1 MSAVTSPYGPA
12 EMLSDSVYNY
22 ATTRRGA
29 ADQDSDSQYEAQA
42 QLQITSSIQSKPR
55 NKRKN
60 FKPISSRMAEI
71 SDESERDD
79 DEPEVVEESSSE
91 ILEYE
96 RKTMLLPADERSKQR
111 LNNNEASP
119 MDLSVATR
127 PPSSEADDD
136 SADSLRHKFILE
148 QLRSQKFY
156 SPGTEARSPN
166 SDSSDR
172 SGSGVLDAE
181 SSRLDDQDIQFE
193 DERGNDVDGE
203 VEIEER
209 KPFEGMREYA
219 ESTMQELLAIYGLAG
234 GELAK
239 SVSRQLPP
247 TFLNPNV
254 GQQAQG
260 KMKVK
265 EEKDASSMAPGSP
278 PTPPHTPQSPQRAIP
293 SLSNLSQSCQTSNAN
308 SPNLQQQQQ
317 QQQSQQHQSQEQ
329 QQQQQQ
335 QQHPIHAVTN
345 SPLSQILVQNP
356 ALAQLLQ
363 QNPAIL
369 SQNPQLAQLLQ
380 QNLQAQMGSVLFQ
393 NVKREESE
401 DSRVPPTIA
410 SLAAMKV
417 EAADPKVSALLRQ
430 SMSPVADSLMS
441 GSKTSVSQPII
452 DYSRYVR
459 RYASSQECGS
469 TYCKELGCREHFHC
483 LDCSGRVFVKKEEM
497 IRHFKWHK
505 KRDESLQHGF
515 MRYSPTDD
523 CSEKHPGRSCPH
535 NRKQTHYHCIHEN
548 CDKVYIST
556 SDVQMH
562 ANYHR
567 KDSAIIQEGFQRFRA
582 TESCATDHCPFAG
595 QRTTHFHCR
604 RPGCRFTFK
613 NKADMDKHKS
623 YHIKDEQLARDGF
636 KKFMK
641 SEACPFDQCR
651 FSRVCNHIHCIRPYC
666 SYVLH
671 SSGQLFS
678 HKRKHDRHDTELAYR
693 KYKPVTTVGGIR
705 PPGSWA
711 PDELS
716 AQSLSLSLNGESSN
730 EGRGSPSYYSLE
742 DSFQSASDLA
752 MDLTAPTTTIT
763 ASGSSVNL
771 EQQQQ
776 PQQLTATELAYLI
789 PATSDCACNAGR
801 EHHHCGLDRCG
812 ATLKDPREVKEH
824 LKEHETQERITDAFF
839 EEGGCDDN
847 CPYADKEKHYHCN
860 WENCREVILS
870 TDKPFRRLQ
879 HYKIHEYSRQLNLSC
894 SSHALSSDVTLTHL
908 TNIDA
913 MFRRKRGRPPK
924 NRVIEIWSGG
934 DPATHTH
941 DSPQAIFT
949 SFKLPKP
956 QTPNLTS
963 NMLMDDREGSVSPSN
978 SLGEPDGFATYN
990 SEGCPDTACVLR
1002 STRHHHCSQLRCHFS
1017 TDRPDQLLMHS
1028 KDFHDNVDIPPGFAF
1043 YDKMVD
1049 CRLAGCHSN
1058 RVNRHFHCT
1067 RPNCG
1072 YSFVRYSTMAL
1083 HEKQHSSGHI
1093 ESCGQESS
1101 NQECQTQLQSL
1112 IQETKPRIQVKNP
1125 AELIE
1130 KLDESLTAADQE
1142 SRSIIEDKES
1152 ELASPDNSKTTVVRA
1167 AGTYYPVSGPPS
1179 EPALPGVVLSMR
1191 TSVHQESPVIPSMS
1205 TTSPHTLYGPEQSCS
1220 RPFCKLKRKN
1230 HYHCNACNQAFSELD
1245 RLVAHI
1251 AKHSTGAILSQQ
1263 QHDMVSPSPNQL
1275 QHDYITQL
1283 SQKHDFMSPNAQMA
1297 QNIQN
1302 FQSQMQRQMQQTLNQ
1317 QSQSKDIKLEKPRC
1331 SIDIGVQNV
1340 PNVKREPS
1348 EIACRDEGNN
1358 TAIDNHENG
1367 QLAQPPIQPS
1377 NVQQPSIPTSFE
1389 LDLSHGFHFPSPA
1402 VMAAMN
1408 QQIALMNQALPP
1420 FLQHGGMYAGGPG
1433 LMFAPGLPPTNFL
1446 PPARDENPLASLAAN
1461 LNLNKRS
1468 LSPPD
1473 ANSPEAKK
1481 QRLHHSMR
1489 MLKDEPVPEGYV
1501 RFRFNE
1507 DCRYPHC
1514 GYREH
1519 QTHFHCMRQDCG
1531 YSFCDKTRF
1540 VQHTARHERL
1550 DTLMGGDFQQ
1560 YRANVPCGRA
1570 QCAYTSSLGSMQN
1583 KASHFHCL
1591 KCDFVCTDTNKVVAH
1606 RRQHAKLDSIAAAGF
1621 QKFTPSQPCG
1631 AVQCQHSGKQT
1642 HYHCLQCQYAVLGLA
1657 QMSAHKYRHMD
1668 T

>member
-1 MSAVTSPYGPA
+1 MAPRRVECELRFLAFPGSKDPESAPASVSDAPVPFSSA

-22 ATTRRGA
+22 ATTRRGT
-29 ADQDSDSQYEAQA
+29 ADQDSDSQYEGQA
-42 QLQITSSIQSKPR
+42 QLQITSIQKPR

-60 FKPISSRMAEI
+60 FKPISSRMVEV
-71 SDESERDD
+71 SDESEKED
-79 DEPEVVEESSSE
+79 DELETLEESSSE

-96 RKTMLLPADERSKQR
+96 RKTMLLPAEDRSKQR
-111 LNNNEASP
+111 LNNNEVSP

-136 SADSLRHKFILE
+136 SGDSLRHKFILE
-148 QLRSQKFY
+148 QLRSQKLY

-166 SDSSDR
+166 SESSEK
-172 SGSGVLDAE
+172 SGSGVLDTE
-181 SSRLDDQDIQFE
+181 SGRLDDTPFE
-193 DERGNDVDGE
+193 DDRGQDGDGE
-203 VEIEER
+203 TECEER

-247 TFLNPNV
+247 TFLNPPT
-254 GQQAQG
+254 GHQPHG
-260 KMKVK
+260 KVKVK

-278 PTPPHTPQSPQRAIP
+278 PTPPHTPQSPPRHNP
-293 SLSNLSQSCQTSNAN
+293 PPSNLSQSCQTSNAN

-317 QQQSQQHQSQEQ
+317 QHQ
-329 QQQQQQ
+329 QQESNQQQQ
-335 QQHPIHAVTN
+335 QQHQSLHAMANT
-345 SPLSQILVQNP
+345 PLSQILVQNP
-356 ALAQLLQ
+356 AVAQLLQ

-380 QNLQAQMGSVLFQ
+380 QNLQVQIGSVLFQ
-393 NVKREESE
+393 NVRREEPE
-401 DSRVPPTIA
+401 EPRVPPTIA

-417 EAADPKVSALLRQ
+417 EAADPKVS
-430 SMSPVADSLMS
+430 
-441 GSKTSVSQPII
+441 
-452 DYSRYVR
+452 
-459 RYASSQECGS
+459 
-469 TYCKELGCREHFHC
+469 
-483 LDCSGRVFVKKEEM
+483 
-497 IRHFKWHK
+497 
-505 KRDESLQHGF
+505 
-515 MRYSPTDD
+515 
-523 CSEKHPGRSCPH
+523 
-535 NRKQTHYHCIHEN
+535 
-548 CDKVYIST
+548 
-556 SDVQMH
+556 
-562 ANYHR
+562 
-567 KDSAIIQEGFQRFRA
+567 
-582 TESCATDHCPFAG
+582 
-595 QRTTHFHCR
+595 
-604 RPGCRFTFK
+604 
-613 NKADMDKHKS
+613 DKHKS
-623 YHIKDEQLARDGF
+623 YHIKDEQLSRDGF

-641 SEACPFDQCR
+641 SEACPFEQCR
-651 FSRVCNHIHCIRPYC
+651 FSRVCNHIHCIRPHC

-678 HKRKHDRHDTELAYR
+678 HKRKHERHETELAYR
-693 KYKPVTTVGGIR
+693 KYKQINAVGGIR
-705 PPGSWA
+705 PPGSWP
-711 PDELS
+711 PDDLS
-716 AQSLSLSLNGESSN
+716 TQSLSLSLNGESSN
-730 EGRGSPSYYSLE
+730 EDRGSPSYYSLD
-742 DSFQSASDLA
+742 DSFQSGSDLA
-752 MDLTAPTTTIT
+752 MDLTAPTTTVT
-763 ASGSSVNL
+763 ASGSSTVTVDHQH
-771 EQQQQ
+771 QQQQ
-776 PQQLTATELAYLI
+776 QSQQLTATELAYLV
-789 PATSDCACNAGR
+789 PATADCPCHIGR

-812 ATLKDPREVKEH
+812 TALKDPREVREH
-824 LKEHETQERITDAFF
+824 LREHETQERITDAFF
-839 EEGGCDDN
+839 EEGGCDDS

-956 QTPNLTS
+956 QTPSLTP
-963 NMLMDDREGSVSPSN
+963 NPMIEEREGSISPSN
-978 SLGEPDGFATYN
+978 SLGEPEGFSTYN
-990 SEGCPDTACVLR
+990 PDGCPDPACVLR

-1043 YDKMVD
+1043 FDKMVD

-1072 YSFVRYSTMAL
+1072 YSFVRYSTMAM
-1083 HEKQHSSGHI
+1083 HEKQHSSHDDRP
-1093 ESCGQESS
+1093 ECSS
-1101 NQECQTQLQSL
+1101 NQECQTQIQPMV
-1112 IQETKPRIQVKNP
+1112 QETKPRIQVKNP

-1130 KLDESLTAADQE
+1130 KPEESLASDME
-1142 SRSIIEDKES
+1142 NRSIMDEKES
-1152 ELASPDNSKTTVVRA
+1152 EIPSPDVNKTTVVRA

-1191 TSVHQESPVIPSMS
+1191 TSVHQESPVLPSTS
-1205 TTSPHTLYGPEQSCS
+1205 SASPHTLYGPEQSCS

-1263 QHDMVSPSPNQL
+1263 QHDLTSQAPSQM
-1275 QHDYITQL
+1275 QHDYLAQL
-1283 SQKHDFMSPNAQMA
+1283 SQKHDFMAQNAQMA

-1302 FQSQMQRQMQQTLNQ
+1302 FQNQMQRQMQQTLGQISQ
-1317 QSQSKDIKLEKPRC
+1317 QTQVKEVKIEPTRC
-1331 SIDIGVQNV
+1331 GSDVGVQNV

-1348 EIACRDEGNN
+1348 EVSRDDGNN
-1358 TAIDNHENG
+1358 SVMDNNENG
-1367 QLAQPPIQPS
+1367 QLSQPS
-1377 NVQQPSIPTSFE
+1377 MPTSVQQSPVPTSFE
-1389 LDLSHGFHFPSPA
+1389 LDLSHGFHFPNPA

-1420 FLQHGGMYAGGPG
+1420 FLQHGGMYTGGPG

-1446 PPARDENPLASLAAN
+1446 PPTRDENPLASLAAN

-1473 ANSPEAKK
+1473 SNSPEAKK

-1631 AVQCQHSGKQT
+1631 GVQCQHSGKQT

>member
-60 FKPISSRMAEI
+60 FKPISSRMAEV

-96 RKTMLLPADERSKQR
+96 RKTMLLPAEDRSKQR
-111 LNNNEASP
+111 LNNNEVSP
-119 MDLSVATR
+119 MDLSVTTR

-136 SADSLRHKFILE
+136 SGDSLRHKFILE
-148 QLRSQKFY
+148 QLRSRKLY

-181 SSRLDDQDIQFE
+181 SSRLDDQDMQFE
-193 DERGNDVDGE
+193 DDRGNDADGE
-203 VEIEER
+203 AEIEER

-254 GQQAQG
+254 GQQTQ
-260 KMKVK
+260 
-265 EEKDASSMAPGSP
+265 
-278 PTPPHTPQSPQRAIP
+278 
-293 SLSNLSQSCQTSNAN
+293 
-308 SPNLQQQQQ
+308 
-317 QQQSQQHQSQEQ
+317 
-329 QQQQQQ
+329 
-335 QQHPIHAVTN
+335 
-345 SPLSQILVQNP
+345 
-356 ALAQLLQ
+356 
-363 QNPAIL
+363 
-369 SQNPQLAQLLQ
+369 
-380 QNLQAQMGSVLFQ
+380 
-393 NVKREESE
+393 
-401 DSRVPPTIA
+401 
-410 SLAAMKV
+410 
-417 EAADPKVSALLRQ
+417 ALLRQ

-452 DYSRYVR
+452 DYSRYVK
-459 RYASSQECGS
+459 RYISGQECGS

-523 CSEKHPGRSCPH
+523 CSEKHPGRVCPH

-582 TESCATDHCPFAG
+582 TENCATEYCQFAG

-604 RPGCRFTFK
+604 RTGCRYTFK
-613 NKADMDKHKS
+613 NKADIDKHKS
-623 YHIKDEQLARDGF
+623 YHIKDEQLSRDGF

-641 SEACPFDQCR
+641 SEACPFEQCR
-651 FSRVCNHIHCIRPYC
+651 FSRVCNHIHCIRPHC

-678 HKRKHDRHDTELAYR
+678 HKRKHERHESELAYR
-693 KYKPVTTVGGIR
+693 KYKQVSAVGGVR

-716 AQSLSLSLNGESSN
+716 TQSLSLSLNGESSN
-730 EGRGSPSYYSLE
+730 EGRGSPSYYSLD
-742 DSFQSASDLA
+742 DSFQSGSDLA
-752 MDLTAPTTTIT
+752 IDLTAPTTIIT
-763 ASGSSVNL
+763 SSGSSVNL

-776 PQQLTATELAYLI
+776 HQQSQQLTATELAYLI
-789 PATSDCACNAGR
+789 PATAECVCNAAR

-812 ATLKDPREVKEH
+812 ATLKDPREVREH

-894 SSHALSSDVTLTHL
+894 SSHALSPDVTLTHL

-956 QTPNLTS
+956 QTSNLTS
-963 NMLMDDREGSVSPSN
+963 NTLLDDREGSVSPSN
-978 SLGEPDGFATYN
+978 SLGEPEGFATYN
-990 SEGCPDTACVLR
+990 PEGCPDTSCILR
-1002 STRHHHCSQLRCHFS
+1002 SIRHHHCSQPRCHFF

-1083 HEKQHSSGHI
+1083 HEKQHSNHA
-1093 ESCGQESS
+1093 ESCGQELN
-1101 NQECQTQLQSL
+1101 NQECQTQSQSL
-1112 IQETKPRIQVKNP
+1112 VQETKPRIQVKNP

-1130 KLDESLTAADQE
+1130 KPDESLMTIDPE
-1142 SRSIIEDKES
+1142 SRSMIEDKES
-1152 ELASPDNSKTTVVRA
+1152 ELASPDSGKTTE
-1167 AGTYYPVSGPPS
+1167 PPI
-1179 EPALPGVVLSMR
+1179 M
-1191 TSVHQESPVIPSMS
+1191 PSMS
-1205 TTSPHTLYGPEQSCS
+1205 STSPHTLYGPEQSCS

-1275 QHDYITQL
+1275 QHDYMTQL
-1283 SQKHDFMSPNAQMA
+1283 SQKHDFMSSNAQMA

-1302 FQSQMQRQMQQTLNQ
+1302 FQSQMQRQMQQTLSQ
-1317 QSQSKDIKLEKPRC
+1317 QSQPKDIKLEKPRC
-1331 SIDIGVQNV
+1331 STDIGVQNV
-1340 PNVKREPS
+1340 PSVKREPP
-1348 EIACRDEGNN
+1348 EIAGRDEGNN
-1358 TAIDNHENG
+1358 SVVDSHENG
-1367 QLAQPPIQPS
+1367 QLQPQPPIPPT
-1377 NVQQPSIPTSFE
+1377 NMQQPAVPTSFE
-1389 LDLSHGFHFPSPA
+1389 LDLSHGFHFSSSA

-1433 LMFAPGLPPTNFL
+1433 LMFAPGLPPANFL
-1446 PPARDENPLASLAAN
+1446 PPTRDENPLASLAAN
-1461 LNLNKRS
+1461 LNLKRS